1 MLLSVMCCRRGWMIA
16 ELEGLEF
23 SGTVGRRGRLSVG
36 IKGFAMA
43 VTVSVGVMRCARM
56 RRRRR

>member
-1 MLLSVMCCRRGWMIA
+1 MVSVMCCRRGWMIA

-36 IKGFAMA
+36 IKGFAMV
-43 VTVSVGVMRCARM
+43 VTVSVGVMRCACM
-56 RRRRR
+56 RR